1 MRLQVD
7 PLELFAQYAHIVGR
21 LQSNTA
27 VCVCFYVDAKWMLHV
42 EPASKLPC
50 RAVITQ
56 FLSPYLHWPSAAAVQ
71 TVHTGFLPFLYSFFS
86 FFGQINTHF
95 PFLQANNNN
104 NENWSQE
111 QQV

>member
-7 PLELFAQYAHIVGR
+7 PLEQLPQYAHIVGR
-21 LQSNTA
+21 LQRNTS
-27 VCVCFYVDAKWMLHV
+27 VCVRVCVDAKWILQV

-56 FLSPYLHWPSAAAVQ
+56 FLSRYLHWPSAAAV
-71 TVHTGFLPFLYSFFS
+71 HTGFLPFFYPSSL

-95 PFLQANNNN
+95 PFLQASNNNN
-104 NENWSQE
+104 NKKQNWSQE
-111 QQV
+111 QEV